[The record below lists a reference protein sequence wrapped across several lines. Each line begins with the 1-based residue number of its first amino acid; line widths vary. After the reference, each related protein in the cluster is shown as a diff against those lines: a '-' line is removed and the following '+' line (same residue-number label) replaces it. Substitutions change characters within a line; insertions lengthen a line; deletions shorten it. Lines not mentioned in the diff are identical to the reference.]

1 MCHNTYIL
9 LAKSIAVFP
18 FRPLNPIFPGQV
30 WVSYPKHHVPHV
42 SIYEKDN
49 LEVDLETYP
58 GVN

>member
-30 WVSYPKHHVPHV
+30 
-42 SIYEKDN
+42 
-49 LEVDLETYP
+49 
-58 GVN
+58 